1 MFTIADIRHIAIQIE
16 KNGEETYRKAASE
29 VADPE
34 IGRILT
40 KMADDE
46 KRHAEWFEQL
56 RGKRNLTEEQR
67 EMEAVGKTI
76 LQEMVKDKT
85 FSLEQSTLGQVDGFA
100 ELLSTSQAFE
110 KDTILFYEMLHGFV
124 DEGETREQLDK
135 IIAEEK
141 RHVDEINQ
149 LLKKHTARA

>member
-16 KNGEETYRKAASE
+16 KNGEETYRKAAMEAGES
-29 VADPE
+29 E
-34 IGRILT
+34 IGQILG

-46 KRHAEWFEQL
+46 KRHAEWFERL
-56 RGKRNLTEEQR
+56 RANRELTEEQR

-85 FSLEQSTLGQVDGFA
+85 FSLEQSTLGQSDGLA

-110 KDTILFYEMLHGFV
+110 KDTILFYEMLQGFV
-124 DEGETREQLDK
+124 DDEETARQLEK

-141 RHVDEINQ
+141 RHVDDIHQ
-149 LLKKHTARA
+149 LLKKYTARA

>member
-29 VADPE
+29 ATDPE
-34 IGRILT
+34 IAQILG

-46 KRHAEWFEQL
+46 KRHAQWFENL
-56 RGKRNLTEEQR
+56 RENRKLTEEQR

-85 FSLEQSTLGQVDGFA
+85 FSLEQSTLVQIDGFA
-100 ELLSTSQAFE
+100 KLLLMSQAFE
-110 KDTILFYEMLHGFV
+110 KDTILFYEMLCGFV
-124 DEGETREQLDK
+124 EEDETRKQLDK

-141 RHVDEINQ
+141 SHVDDIHQ
-149 LLKKHTARA
+149 LLRNYTASA

>member
-29 VADPE
+29 ATDPD
-34 IGRILT
+34 IGQILD

-46 KRHAEWFEQL
+46 KRHAQWFENL
-56 RGKRNLTEEQR
+56 RENRKLTEEQR

-85 FSLEQSTLGQVDGFA
+85 FSLEQSTLDQLDDFA
-100 ELLSTSQAFE
+100 ELLLMSQAFE
-110 KDTILFYEMLHGFV
+110 KDTILFYEMLCGFV
-124 DEGETREQLDK
+124 EEDETREQLDK

-141 RHVDEINQ
+141 RHVDDIHQ
-149 LLKKHTARA
+149 LLKKYTANA